1 MMKKLFLLPVLL
13 MLSVTN
19 AYSRPAVSDIEK
31 LKSNYREILIPSYS
45 ADDSLYNDFLRI
57 EPEVEMSD
65 QIVMELHQKYP
76 FDLRKIDG
84 YLALMK
90 PDGSFSDIDYADK
103 KRSGW
108 EPKLHAER
116 VLELTKLYYSKDS
129 ERYKSPQLKADIHK
143 ALGYWL
149 KEKPKCLNWWQNE
162 IGVPKTLGG
171 AFIMLDDELSDEERA
186 GAIEI
191 MSAARFK
198 MTGQNKVWLAGNVL
212 IRAIMQE
219 DVELIK
225 AARDTIASEIR
236 VGAGEGIQPDWS
248 FHQHGPQQQFGNY
261 GMSFVSGMSFFKRLF
276 EGTSYRFD
284 DRQTE
289 ILESLMNEGYRWV
302 VWKRYMDINSLGR
315 QLFHNAQIHKGYA
328 TAFVATD
335 MGLAGYP
342 AESNDLVGH
351 KHFYSSDFTVHRTP
365 GWMATLKMSSSRII
379 GSELVNEDNVKGYYL
394 GDGATYYYVRGDEY
408 LNVFPFWNWRN
419 IPGITSYQ
427 GSEELPSIRAT
438 KSRNSSGMV
447 GGIDVGD
454 CGMSVMDFCRDG
466 LTARKAWI
474 FAPDFVVCIGAGI
487 NSDSIA
493 EVTTTIDQRLKRGN
507 LELLENGRW
516 VRIDGAKAY
525 SGHQT
530 VYHDNTAYITMGD
543 TPLTLK
549 SEHRIGQWH
558 DNMRMY
564 RPKDVEGDVVELL
577 LSHGAKPRNGNY
589 AYIVMPDCYK
599 SRAKNFNA
607 AKEVRL
613 LRNDSAAQVI
623 HLPEVSPGYWA
634 AVYVAGELLDLDG
647 KKYLAEEPGIYYIET
662 AGSGSTV
669 KVCSKF

>member
-1 MMKKLFLLPVLL
+1 MMKKLFLIPVLL
-13 MLSVTN
+13 ILSVTN
-19 AYSRPAVSDIEK
+19 AYGHPAVSDIEK

-76 FDLRKIDG
+76 FDFRKIDG

-90 PDGSFSDIDYADK
+90 QDGSFSDIDYADK

-276 EGTSYRFD
+276 DGTSYRFD

-289 ILESLMNEGYRWV
+289 ILESLMNEGYRL
-302 VWKRYMDINSLGR
+302 SL
-315 QLFHNAQIHKGYA
+315 IH
-328 TAFVATD
+328 
-335 MGLAGYP
+335 
-342 AESNDLVGH
+342 
-351 KHFYSSDFTVHRTP
+351 
-365 GWMATLKMSSSRII
+365 I
-379 GSELVNEDNVKGYYL
+379 
-394 GDGATYYYVRGDEY
+394 
-408 LNVFPFWNWRN
+408 
-419 IPGITSYQ
+419 
-427 GSEELPSIRAT
+427 
-438 KSRNSSGMV
+438 
-447 GGIDVGD
+447 
-454 CGMSVMDFCRDG
+454 
-466 LTARKAWI
+466 
-474 FAPDFVVCIGAGI
+474 
-487 NSDSIA
+487 
-493 EVTTTIDQRLKRGN
+493 
-507 LELLENGRW
+507 
-516 VRIDGAKAY
+516 
-525 SGHQT
+525 
-530 VYHDNTAYITMGD
+530 
-543 TPLTLK
+543 
-549 SEHRIGQWH
+549 
-558 DNMRMY
+558 
-564 RPKDVEGDVVELL
+564 
-577 LSHGAKPRNGNY
+577 
-589 AYIVMPDCYK
+589 
-599 SRAKNFNA
+599 
-607 AKEVRL
+607 
-613 LRNDSAAQVI
+613 
-623 HLPEVSPGYWA
+623 
-634 AVYVAGELLDLDG
+634 
-647 KKYLAEEPGIYYIET
+647 
-662 AGSGSTV
+662 
-669 KVCSKF
+669 